1 MIILFII
8 GRSTNMTILQRSRG
22 PGVPALASS
31 SCQWTYQ
38 SEGSMVRICGKEL
51 RGHIMAILYSMLY
64 YLYIILYIY
73 IYILYNILSMYI
85 HNIYIYIIITYITIQ
100 SSYSIGGKHL
110 PMATYWLCDGG
121 LNGIWIGYEPS
132 IKRNGMRHIT
142 YNGG

>member
-1 MIILFII
+1 MIHTSFIQYILWNIEPPNIIPTIDRHDDSIVIPLLSNDYLMIILFII

-73 IYILYNILSMYI
+73 TYSIIYYLCIYIIYIYNYYI
-85 HNIYIYIIITYITIQ
+85 HNYTI
-100 SSYSIGGKHL
+100 
-110 PMATYWLCDGG
+110 
-121 LNGIWIGYEPS
+121 
-132 IKRNGMRHIT
+132 
-142 YNGG
+142 